1 MAKLVHLQS
10 LRAIAASAVV
20 ATHAL
25 EYPIRRGVLGPDA
38 YRLAWAMGWLG
49 VAVFFVISGLIMWGS
64 AAGQFGSAAA
74 ARRFATRRIVR
85 VVPMYWLATIP
96 FALALLARGEVLTAD
111 MIVRSLLFIPYAA
124 PGAEA
129 ARPIV
134 GQGWTLNYEM
144 LFYAVFTIALLC
156 RPRVG
161 LALVLG
167 TFPLLVVA
175 RSFVWPLVP
184 YADPVSPLP
193 FWTDP
198 ITLLFVAGVLLA
210 LARQAGGRWHGVP
223 HPAALSL
230 LVLGGAVALFL
241 ASGAGFPLQIGWQA
255 LFAMAA
261 LATVWLCSSTA
272 GHRWPRL
279 GTGAE
284 ALGDAS
290 YSTYLFHP
298 LMLMVLYAVWQR
310 LPLAASPVM
319 GTVLFVGVALVACNI
334 GGWVIFL
341 AVERPLTRRLADL
354 TGRRRPILP
363 VAATS

>member
-1 MAKLVHLQS
+1 MTKLVHLQS
-10 LRAIAASAVV
+10 LRAVAASAVV

-25 EYPIRRGVLGPDA
+25 EYPVRRGLLDPDA
-38 YRLAWAMGWLG
+38 YRLAWAVGWLG

-64 AAGQFGSAAA
+64 AAGQFGSAES

-96 FALALLARGEVLTAD
+96 FAFALLARGEALTTD
-111 MIVRSLLFIPYAA
+111 MLVRSLLFIPYAA
-124 PGAEA
+124 PGMEA

-144 LFYAVFTIALLC
+144 LFYGVFTLALLC

-167 TFPLLVVA
+167 TFPMLVAV
-175 RSFVWPLVP
+175 RSFVWPLIP

-198 ITLLFVAGVLLA
+198 ITLLFVAGVLLG
-210 LARQAGGRWHGVP
+210 LARQHAARWHTVP
-223 HPAALSL
+223 HPAAASIA
-230 LVLGGAVALFL
+230 VLAGAVALFL
-241 ASGAGFPLQIGWQA
+241 ASGASFPLQIGWQA
-255 LFAMAA
+255 LFAIAA
-261 LATVWLCSSTA
+261 VACVWLCSSTA
-272 GHRWPRL
+272 GHRWPRV

-298 LMLMVLYAVWQR
+298 LMLMVMYAVWER
-310 LPLAASPVM
+310 TPLAALPPVI
-319 GTVLFVGVALVACNI
+319 GTALFVAAALVACNI
-334 GGWVIFL
+334 GGWVIFRT
-341 AVERPLTRRLADL
+341 VERPLTRKLADL
-354 TGRRRPILP
+354 TGRRRPVLP
-363 VAATS
+363 VAA